1 MKKTIIDYFESTA
14 QQYPQHIAVA
24 DIETQ
29 LTYEQLRATARNVA
43 CQIAAYN
50 IRKKPIALFMKRGT
64 SLPAAMMS
72 VLYSGNF
79 YVVLDFESPRQRI
92 EKILNTLSPAMI
104 IYEPEFQEVVES
116 FDDSIFKFN
125 FEDALK
131 TDLHNDEII
140 AAIQSGTTSSDPAY
154 ALFTSGSTGVPKGAL
169 LTHLNVIS
177 YIHWF
182 VNCFQ
187 INSDTVFG
195 SQTSLYFSMSVSD
208 FYGSMFTGAAYHIIP
223 KTYFAFPAKLISFM
237 DQRKINTIY
246 WVPSALGIVAKFD
259 LFKYCLPKTLKTVLF
274 AGEVMPVKYLNYWKK
289 HLPDVLY
296 ANLFGPTETTDICSY
311 YIVDR
316 DFEETQS
323 LPIGIACDNCDLFLI
338 DSDGNEVL
346 DQAVGELYVGGPFV
360 ASGYYC
366 NPEKTGEAFVQ
377 NPLHHNYPDTVY
389 RTGDLVHR
397 NQFGELEY
405 VGRKDFQI
413 KHLGYRIEPSEIEAA
428 LNAVDHVELTV
439 CVYDAQTDRLLLAYE
454 SADDLDSQLDEA
466 AQASLPHYMR
476 PSVFKRF
483 DTFPKNANGK
493 IDRKEILN
501 NMLNINGG

>member
-1 MKKTIIDYFESTA
+1 MKKTIIEYFESTVSK
-14 QQYPQHIAVA
+14 YPQNIAVG
-24 DIETQ
+24 DIDHQ
-29 LTYEQLRATARNVA
+29 LTYEQLRTTARNIA
-43 CQIAAYN
+43 CQIAAHN
-50 IRKKPIALFMKRGT
+50 IHKKPIALFMKRSV

-104 IYEPEFQEVVES
+104 IYESEFQQIVES
-116 FDDSIFKFN
+116 FDDSISKLN
-125 FEDALK
+125 YEKALESN
-131 TDLHNDEII
+131 HNDDNVIAEIQK
-140 AAIQSGTTSSDPAY
+140 AATSSDPAY

-169 LTHLNVIS
+169 LTNLNVIS

-182 VNCFQ
+182 TKCFH

-208 FYGSMFTGAAYHIIP
+208 FYGSMFTGAAYQIIP
-223 KTYFAFPAKLISFM
+223 KTFFTFPAKLISFM

-259 LFKYCLPKTLKTVLF
+259 LFKYCLPKTLTTVLF
-274 AGEVMPVKYLNYWKK
+274 AGEVMPVKYLNYWRQY
-289 HLPDVLY
+289 LPNLVY

-311 YIVDR
+311 YIVNR
-316 DFEETQS
+316 DFDETQS
-323 LPIGIACDNCDLFLI
+323 LPVGIACDNCDLFLI
-338 DSDGNEVL
+338 DSDGHEVL
-346 DQAVGELYVGGPFV
+346 DNSVGELYVGGPFV
-360 ASGYYC
+360 ASGYFS
-366 NPEKTGEAFVQ
+366 NPEKTAEAFVQ
-377 NPLHHNYPDTVY
+377 NPLHDLYKETVY

-397 NQFGELEY
+397 NEFGELEY

-413 KHLGYRIEPSEIEAA
+413 KHLGYRIEPSEIEVAM
-428 LNAVDHVELTV
+428 NTVEHVELTV
-439 CVYDAQTDRLLLAYE
+439 CVYDAQADRLLLAYE
-454 SADDLDSQLDEA
+454 SPKDLDKTLDET

-476 PSVFKRF
+476 PSAFKRF

-493 IDRKEILN
+493 IDRKAILQI
-501 NMLNINGG
+501 MLED